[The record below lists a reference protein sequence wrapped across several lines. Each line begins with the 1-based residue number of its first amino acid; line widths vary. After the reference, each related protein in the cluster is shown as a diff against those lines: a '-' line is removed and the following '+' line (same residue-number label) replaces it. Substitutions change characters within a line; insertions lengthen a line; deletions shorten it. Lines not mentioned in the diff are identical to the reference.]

1 MNSIWIA
8 VTMIRRIT
16 SKRKNIF
23 FFLLVPSIVVSFA
36 IQALGS
42 FDKAAPTVGFV
53 DLEGGAAGKAVLSVL
68 ERQFDVVP
76 AADEDALTTV
86 FVDGLTNS
94 GVIVREDGSLQY
106 REWRAGADTAAVQ
119 ITVDGISRRLAE
131 PENAGTVQP
140 AVTVKER
147 PKGNGIV
154 PNALGLLLMFILLL
168 TSGSVATILED
179 RSGRTL
185 SRMYTAPVRPIEIS
199 LGLFLGML
207 AIGLGQIGIVT
218 LMNIVIFGVA
228 FTHSLG
234 LQLLILV
241 CFLFAAVGMSTAIA
255 GVARHRHQIGIINS
269 LVITPSC
276 MLGGCFWPAEF
287 MPEVMQ
293 RLSNIVPQ
301 KWAMDGFIA
310 LAGGGTLSDIAWPLL
325 ILMLF
330 AAVTIG
336 LGSAVLKPEQETVS
350 G

>member
-8 VTMIRRIT
+8 VTIIRRMT
-16 SKRKNIF
+16 AKRKNII
-23 FFLLVPSIVVSFA
+23 FFLLVPCIVVSFA

-53 DLEGGAAGKAVLSVL
+53 DMEGGSSGKAVRSVL
-68 ERQFDVVP
+68 ERQFDVV
-76 AADEDALTTV
+76 AAANEEALTSL

-94 GVIVREDGSLQY
+94 GVIVNEDGSLLY
-106 REWRAGADTAAVQ
+106 REFRPGPDTAAVQ
-119 ITVDGISRRLAE
+119 ITVGSISRSLAAGGTAE
-131 PENAGTVQP
+131 PNP
-140 AVTVKER
+140 AVTVKESAER
-147 PKGNGIV
+147 S
-154 PNALGLLLMFILLL
+154 GLVAPAMGLFIMFILMLAN
-168 TSGSVATILED
+168 SSMATILED
-179 RSGRTL
+179 RNGRTL

-207 AIGLGQIGIVT
+207 VIGLGQIVVVT
-218 LMNIVIFGVA
+218 AISSIIFGMA

-234 LQLLILV
+234 LQLLILI
-241 CFLFAAVGMSTAIA
+241 CFLLAAVGLSTAIA
-255 GVARHRHQIGIINS
+255 GVARNRQQVGIINS
-269 LVITPSC
+269 LVITPTC

-301 KWAMDGFIA
+301 KWAMDGFYK
-310 LAGGGTLSDIAWPLL
+310 LAGGGTFDDIVWPLL
-325 ILMLF
+325 ILILF

-336 LGSAVLKPEQETVS
+336 LGSTVLRPEQEAVS